1 MSKRGQLRAS
11 DEDRDHVIDRLRKA
25 ASEGRIAAEELEE
38 RVTSALKARTYGE
51 LDATVADLPGPS
63 GGGGV
68 SRRSAAGW
76 AVATVRANPA
86 LLLFVVPVL
95 AVTTALLLAAT
106 MVWAVLLVVFML
118 VGGRRRVPR
127 GPWTYSWHHYGGR
140 PPARRGS
147 GGYWA

>member
-11 DEDRDHVIDRLRKA
+11 DEDRDHVIDRLREA
-25 ASEGRIAAEELEE
+25 ASEGRIAAEELEQ

-63 GGGGV
+63 ARGGL
-68 SRRSAAGW
+68 SRRSTAGW
-76 AVATVRANPA
+76 AVSTVRANPA
-86 LLLFVVPVL
+86 LLLFVVPLL

-106 MVWAVLLVVFML
+106 MLWAVMLVVFML

-127 GPWTYSWHHYGGR
+127 GPWTYTWHHYGGR

-147 GGYWA
+147 GSYWA